1 MLFRPQF
8 CSNCGEKI
16 ERTEWR
22 LWTSRRFCDLCAT
35 DHRLTEFAPI
45 AFAVFGLVA
54 IIAGLVDFSPADGVK
69 ASPEA
74 RAKSQVASLA
84 TTPQPERQAITSST
98 TAKSI
103 PAQTVASTPIP
114 GTGKE
119 KQVSTTVYYCG
130 AETKK
135 GTPCSRRVKGRVRC
149 FQHEGMPAMATADK
163 SKSE

>member
-45 AFAVFGLVA
+45 ALAVFGMVA
-54 IIAGLVDFSPADGVK
+54 LIAGLVDFSSTDALK
-69 ASPEA
+69 ASPEV
-74 RAKSQVASLA
+74 RAKSQVSSLA
-84 TTPQPERQAITSST
+84 TIPRPERQEVTSLA
-98 TAKSI
+98 TAKPI
-103 PAQTVASTPIP
+103 PAHTVASTPIP

-119 KQVSTTVYYCG
+119 KQASTAVYFCG

-135 GTPCSRRVKGRVRC
+135 GTPCSRRVKANVRC
-149 FQHEGMPAMATADK
+149 YQHEGMPAMATGDK

>member
-45 AFAVFGLVA
+45 VLAVFGIVA
-54 IIAGLVDFSPADGVK
+54 IIAGLVDFSPGDAVK
-69 ASPEA
+69 APEA
-74 RAKSQVASLA
+74 RAKSQVSSLA
-84 TTPQPERQAITSST
+84 TTPHPERQETSST

-119 KQVSTTVYYCG
+119 KSVATAVYFCG

>member
-35 DHRLTEFAPI
+35 DQRLTEFAPI
-45 AFAVFGLVA
+45 AFAVFGIVTL
-54 IIAGLVDFSPADGVK
+54 IAGLVNFSSSDAVK
-69 ASPEA
+69 ASPEV
-74 RAKSQVASLA
+74 RAKSQVTSLA
-84 TTPQPERQAITSST
+84 TTPQPERQLA

-103 PAQTVASTPIP
+103 PEQSVAPISAP
-114 GTGKE
+114 RTAKE
-119 KQVSTTVYYCG
+119 KQVSTAVYFCG

-135 GTPCSRRVKGRVRC
+135 GTPCSRRVKTNVRC
-149 FQHEGMPAMATADK
+149 YQHEGMPAMATGDK

>member
-45 AFAVFGLVA
+45 LFAAFGIVA
-54 IIAGLVDFSPADGVK
+54 LIAALVDFTSADALK
-69 ASPEA
+69 ASPKV
-74 RAKSQVASLA
+74 RAKSQVAALA
-84 TTPQPERQAITSST
+84 TTPQPERQEVTSLAAS
-98 TAKSI
+98 KPI
-103 PAQTVASTPIP
+103 PALTVASNPIP
-114 GTGKE
+114 ATGKE
-119 KQVSTTVYYCG
+119 KQVSTAVYFCG

-135 GTPCSRRVKGRVRC
+135 GTPCSRRVKARVRC
-149 FQHEGMPAMATADK
+149 YQHEGMPAMATVK
-163 SKSE
+163 SKGE